1 MAKSRIL
8 IGTSGFSYNEW
19 KGIFY
24 PEDLAPKDYLS
35 FYSKHFKTTEINN
48 TFYKIP
54 SRQLTEKWYQE
65 VPSDF
70 SFTLKLSQRIT
81 HQKRLKDVDQEMLLF
96 LDGAAGVGEKL
107 GPILV
112 QLPPYFRKDEAVL
125 KDFVSN
131 YANRGKLAFE
141 FRHESWFE
149 DSTYA
154 LLSEYGCALAA
165 VETEET
171 KAIRKATG
179 TFIYVRL
186 RKGEYDKKEL
196 EDWKNWIN
204 EQGKDVYCY
213 IKHDE
218 KAPVVAE
225 QFLRLLQVDK

>member
-1 MAKSRIL
+1 MPRIL

-54 SRQLTEKWYQE
+54 SRQLTEKWHE
-65 VPSDF
+65 VVPNDF

-81 HQKRLKDVDQEMLLF
+81 HQKRLKNVEDEMMLF
-96 LDGAAGVGEKL
+96 LDGAAGIGEKL

-112 QLPPYFRKDEAVL
+112 QLPPYFRKDDAVL

-141 FRHESWFE
+141 FRHESWFV
-149 DSTYA
+149 DSTYD
-154 LLSEYGCALAA
+154 LLAEYGCALAT
-165 VETEET
+165 VETEEGS
-171 KAIRKATG
+171 AIRKGTG
-179 TFIYVRL
+179 SFIYIRL
-186 RKGEYDKKEL
+186 RKGEYDNQEL
-196 EDWKNWIN
+196 EDWRSWIT
-204 EQGKDVYCY
+204 EQSKDVYCY

-218 KAPVVAE
+218 KAPIVAE
-225 QFLRLLQVDK
+225 RFLNLFQVDK